1 MTRLC
6 LALSAGLTLLLCGC
20 GGEEPIA
27 QYKVAKPRDNK
38 ASAASMSIPRP
49 TSGDGAEQAWFVKA
63 LGPVEQVASNIEP
76 FVRLLGSM
84 DFSGADPLIDLPS
97 GWRQLPGDNFRFATL
112 VYDRAEPP
120 LEVSVSTLPFDAT
133 QRESFTLANLNRW
146 RGQLGLQTWDA
157 SSWREIG
164 EATQELVSLDS
175 GHHHLEVV
183 RLVGMAEGKEAMMM
197 AAVFL
202 PIEKDASAMASAPE
216 SSAPFDYELP
226 EGWEVAAGSPI
237 RIASF
242 SCPGEAGP
250 LDISVTRFPGGGDLL
265 PNINRWRG
273 QVMLKEITEDELSTV
288 MKPLE
293 VSGVESY
300 FAEIVGEE
308 QGILVAA
315 VPDGDAQ
322 WFFKAQGPVATIEA
336 EGEHF
341 QEFLR
346 SIKLK

>member
-1 MTRLC
+1 MTRLAV
-6 LALSAGLTLLLCGC
+6 ALSAALSLLLAGC

-27 QYKVAKPRDNK
+27 QYKVPKPREVK
-38 ASAASMSIPRP
+38 ASTGNVGGPRP
-49 TSGDGAEQAWFVKA
+49 ASGQGAEQAWFVKA
-63 LGPVEQVASNIEP
+63 LGPIEQVASNIEP
-76 FVRLLGSM
+76 FVRLLGSL
-84 DFSGADPLIDLPS
+84 DFSGAEPLIDLPS
-97 GWRQLPGDNFRFATL
+97 GWRKLPGDNFRFATL
-112 VYDRAEPP
+112 IYDRAEPP
-120 LEVSVSTLPFDAT
+120 LEVSISTLPYDAT

-146 RGQLGLQTWDA
+146 RGQLGLETWDA

-183 RLVGMAEGKEAMMM
+183 RLVGVAEGEGAMMM

-202 PIEKDASAMASAPE
+202 PIDNDAAAMAPAPDN
-216 SSAPFDYELP
+216 STPFDYELP
-226 EGWEVAAGSPI
+226 EGWEVASGSPI
-237 RIASF
+237 RVASF
-242 SCPGEAGP
+242 SCPGDAGP

-273 QVMLKEITEDELSTV
+273 QVMLSEITADELPTV
-288 MKPLE
+288 MKPIE

-300 FAEIVGEE
+300 FAEIVGDDV
-308 QGILVAA
+308 GILVAA